1 MTAGLV
7 RYHASRQSH
16 FVTFSCYRRS
26 PKLHDPRCCD
36 IFLATL
42 EAMRIRFN
50 LRIYGY
56 VLMPEHVHLL
66 LSEPEKGTLA
76 DAIHFLK
83 LSSSKQIGFLNPR
96 LAPAARTWGTGSTGR
111 TWDTRDK
118 EPFWQKRYYDRNV
131 RDDREFSVKLRY
143 LHRNPVKRGLC
154 LAPED
159 WPWSSFRHYASGE
172 IGVVE
177 IESEWTAKIIPG

>member
-1 MTAGLV
+1 
-7 RYHASRQSH
+7 
-16 FVTFSCYRRS
+16 
-26 PKLHDPRCCD
+26 
-36 IFLATL
+36 
-42 EAMRIRFN
+42 MRIRFN

-96 LAPAARTWGTGSTGR
+96 LAPAARTWGTGSTGRTWGTGITGRTWGTGSTAR

-177 IESEWTAKIIPG
+177 IESEWTAKNIPG